1 VNTPCA
7 VAKYHPRRW
16 TMIGCRTPARAG
28 NRLGGGMAHLHRPNQ
43 RSMQQ
48 RAVIQIWPRRG
59 RSMMVK
65 PSSHRRAVAEV
76 QRDACRP
83 IMHGKPATDADSEGS
98 SAPKLN
104 LNGS

>member
-1 VNTPCA
+1 MT
-7 VAKYHPRRW
+7 
-16 TMIGCRTPARAG
+16 
-28 NRLGGGMAHLHRPNQ
+28 
-43 RSMQQ
+43 
-48 RAVIQIWPRRG
+48 
-59 RSMMVK
+59 VK

-104 LNGS
+104 LNGSQYFLGTQRHRVCCMGLSTKKKSHPLTVMICCADAGMLKKV